1 MLHPVFSHPRRLRA
15 YLAAWLLPTVL
26 LAAVPLA
33 IEPAGWR
40 SILLV
45 VLPLAAFYAFVCLAA
60 WYPCQVNPPGTAT
73 GRLVGVQLGA
83 AVFSTAAWLLLGR
96 AWSSL
101 VARWMPGAAIA
112 FERMVPL
119 LAIAGILL
127 YLLAAAACYVYLAR
141 EAGHRAE
148 SRALQAQI
156 AAREAELKALRAQM
170 DPHFLFNA
178 LNSVSALC
186 TTDPRGAR
194 HMCEQLAAFL
204 RGNLEL
210 TGTERIAL
218 GRELE
223 LAHAF
228 LQIER
233 VRFGE
238 RLKFL
243 SEVDAAAA
251 KIEVPPL
258 LLQPLVENA
267 LKHGIAH
274 LVDGGTVAIQ
284 AKRRRD
290 TLYVIVENPCDPDR
304 PPAPGT
310 ELGLE
315 NVRRRLA
322 ATYGERALLAV
333 DRRPERFRVELRI
346 PLDAAAGALPPAGAV
361 APNAA
366 AAPLPVTTAP
376 TPPAAAAA
384 TRHAAAATPSEPTR
398 EET

>member
-1 MLHPVFSHPRRLRA
+1 MVHPLLSQPRRLRA

-26 LAAVPLA
+26 LVAVPLT
-33 IEPAGWR
+33 IEPSGWR

-45 VLPLAAFYAFVCLAA
+45 MLPLSVSYAFVCLAA
-60 WYPCQVNPPGTAT
+60 WYPCQANPPGTAT

-83 AVFSTAAWLLLGR
+83 AAFSTALWLLLGR
-96 AWSSL
+96 GWSGL
-101 VARWMPGAAIA
+101 LARWMPGAAVT
-112 FERMVPL
+112 FDRMLPL
-119 LAIAGILL
+119 LAPAGILL

-210 TGTERIAL
+210 TGAERIAL
-218 GRELE
+218 GREVE

-243 SEVDAAAA
+243 SEVDEAAARV
-251 KIEVPPL
+251 EVPPL

-274 LVDGGTVAIQ
+274 LVDGGTVAIS
-284 AKRRRD
+284 AKRRRE
-290 TLYVIVENPCDPDR
+290 TLYVVVENPCDPDR
-304 PPAPGT
+304 PPARGT

-315 NVRRRLA
+315 NVRRRLTA
-322 ATYGERALLAV
+322 SYGERALVAV
-333 DRRPERFRVELRI
+333 DRRPDRFRVELRI
-346 PLDAAAGALPPAGAV
+346 PLDVAPAPAVRVAAAAGGGAPARE
-361 APNAA
+361 
-366 AAPLPVTTAP
+366 TAP
-376 TPPAAAAA
+376 TNPGSSVGSPAPDDQTA
-384 TRHAAAATPSEPTR
+384 
-398 EET
+398 